1 MKNFPVVLSIET
13 ISPRSNNDLVFFN
26 KSLSLAAKT
35 GIFRN
40 ILEPSNSSAILIKY
54 VEAEKIEDVRK
65 FLQNEDITIE
75 FIETLSPDHLEYERD
90 NNADFKVTK
99 VNE

>member
-1 MKNFPVVLSIET
+1 MLAKKEAHLFYEKTYNTFLYIFKENRFMKTFKVFYQGHKTQRLIREET
-13 ISPRSNNDLVFFN
+13 
-26 KSLSLAAKT
+26 
-35 GIFRN
+35 
-40 ILEPSNSSAILIKY
+40 LIKY
-54 VEAEKIEDVRK
+54 VGAEKIEDVRK